1 MTPLSIISAYKTV
14 LIGSH
19 LVTATL
25 LTASLLI
32 QQSEIFQSTARV
44 QMPYGTRPSLRMDIL
59 ITAARILVDNR
70 KFDTLGN
77 GK

>member
-1 MTPLSIISAYKTV
+1 MTTLSIISADEIV
-14 LIGSH
+14 LLGSQ
-19 LVTATL
+19 LVTAAL
-25 LTASLLI
+25 LTTSFPI
-32 QQSEIFQSTARV
+32 KQSEIFQSTARV
-44 QMPYGTRPSLRMDIL
+44 QMPYGTRPSLRVDIL

>member
-1 MTPLSIISAYKTV
+1 MTTLSIISADEIV
-14 LIGSH
+14 LLGSQ
-19 LVTATL
+19 LVGPVL
-25 LTASLLI
+25 LTTSFAI
-32 QQSEIFQSTARV
+32 KQTEIFQSTARV
-44 QMPYGTRPSLRMDIL
+44 QMLYGTRPSLRVDIL

>member
-1 MTPLSIISAYKTV
+1 
-14 LIGSH
+14 
-19 LVTATL
+19 
-25 LTASLLI
+25 
-32 QQSEIFQSTARV
+32 
-44 QMPYGTRPSLRMDIL
+44 MPYGTRPSLRVDIL